1 MIIVRY
7 ADDIVAGFE
16 HEADARRFWDAMR
29 TRFEQFSL
37 ELHGEK
43 TRLLEFGRYA
53 IERRQRNG
61 QGKPQTFNFLGF
73 TFICGRSRRGAFLLR
88 RHTRRDRMRAALK
101 ELKDEMR
108 RRRHDS
114 LADQGRWLRSP
125 PLNNRFDFQIM
136 NDKTTHFGFQQVA
149 ESEKASKVR
158 SVFSSVAGS
167 YDVMNDLMS
176 FGLHRLWKAFTV
188 QLAGVRKGDKVLD
201 VAGGTADLSLA
212 FARKV
217 GPTGQVWLTDIN
229 HAMLS
234 VGRDR
239 VVDKGFLL
247 PVAQC
252 DAEKLPFPDNH
263 FDVVTVAFG
272 LRNMTHKDVAIA
284 EMHRVLK
291 PGGRLLVLEF
301 SKVWK
306 PLAQAY
312 DFYSFKLLPMM
323 GEKVAKDADSYR
335 YLAESIRMHP
345 DQESLKDLMQTAG
358 LARVEYFNM
367 TAGVV
372 ALHRGYKL

>member
-1 MIIVRY
+1 
-7 ADDIVAGFE
+7 
-16 HEADARRFWDAMR
+16 
-29 TRFEQFSL
+29 
-37 ELHGEK
+37 
-43 TRLLEFGRYA
+43 
-53 IERRQRNG
+53 
-61 QGKPQTFNFLGF
+61 
-73 TFICGRSRRGAFLLR
+73 
-88 RHTRRDRMRAALK
+88 
-101 ELKDEMR
+101 
-108 RRRHDS
+108 
-114 LADQGRWLRSP
+114 
-125 PLNNRFDFQIM
+125 
-136 NDKTTHFGFQQVA
+136 
-149 ESEKASKVR
+149 
-158 SVFSSVAGS
+158 
-167 YDVMNDLMS
+167 MS

-188 QLAGVRKGDKVLD
+188 QIAGVRAGDRVLD

-212 FARKV
+212 FAKKV

-234 VGRDR
+234 RGRDR

-272 LRNMTHKDVAIA
+272 LRNMTHKDIAIA
-284 EMHRVLK
+284 EMRRVLK

-306 PLAQAY
+306 PLAPAY

-345 DQESLKDLMQTAG
+345 DQESLKELMEGAG
-358 LARVEYFNM
+358 LDRVEYFNM

>member
-1 MIIVRY
+1 
-7 ADDIVAGFE
+7 
-16 HEADARRFWDAMR
+16 
-29 TRFEQFSL
+29 
-37 ELHGEK
+37 
-43 TRLLEFGRYA
+43 
-53 IERRQRNG
+53 
-61 QGKPQTFNFLGF
+61 
-73 TFICGRSRRGAFLLR
+73 
-88 RHTRRDRMRAALK
+88 
-101 ELKDEMR
+101 
-108 RRRHDS
+108 
-114 LADQGRWLRSP
+114 
-125 PLNNRFDFQIM
+125 M

-158 SVFSSVAGS
+158 GVFSSVAGS

-188 QLAGVRKGDKVLD
+188 QIAGVRKGDRVLD

-212 FARKV
+212 FAKKV

-239 VVDKGFLL
+239 VVDKGMLL

-272 LRNMTHKDVAIA
+272 LRNMTHKDQAIA
-284 EMHRVLK
+284 EMRRVLK

-306 PLAQAY
+306 PLAPAY
-312 DFYSFKLLPMM
+312 DFYSFKLLPLM
-323 GEKVAKDADSYR
+323 GEKVAKDAESYR

-345 DQESLKDLMQTAG
+345 DQESLKELMQNAG